1 MPKITILKSLGN
13 SDKSQKGQGCKKIG
27 TAVPEVLRKVFFQQE
42 GLREYDRFG
51 SFEPNSKPR
60 GVK

>member
-27 TAVPEVLRKVFFQQE
+27 TKE
-42 GLREYDRFG
+42 GLTSIGRFRE
-51 SFEPNSKPR
+51 K
-60 GVK
+60 